1 MLYIPCN
8 ISTLQGNQMI
18 HVKDHKQRNMFNPFA
33 HLGPKR
39 LALLEASWAHLFREE
54 ILHNLPAEKLFPFFS
69 EFRGRKSKELYAMLG
84 LVLIQQMEDCSDA
97 DAVDNFALNLKWQYA
112 LNITDESDVA
122 SYVSPKTLWNLRDI
136 VARHGLQD
144 SLFENVTD
152 ALKKLFALDPSKQRL
167 DSVHIFSNMAHLG
180 RVRLF
185 VRTIRTF
192 LTNLKRHHANE
203 HDLLGDIVLRYDKKS
218 DGAFAVKPT
227 ESAKK
232 LTELGDDCFLLVERF
247 KEHEAVA
254 KMDSYKHLVRLFT
267 EQCIVEKDDNGS
279 RVAIKASKD
288 VSSDSLQNPSDP
300 DAGYSGHKGKGFQMQ
315 VMETY
320 SENKSQPNLIT
331 HINVEAANESDSNA
345 LLPTIANATQR
356 GLAPTELLADTLYGS
371 DDNVEKAKDLGI
383 TVIAPVMGA
392 KENVI
397 LLADFTFSDSDQMVA
412 CPEQQTPAKVK
423 NGKNGGTTICFDK
436 TVCDKCRHQSECPVK
451 RDKKSSTISYDAK
464 SLRLSRRR
472 KHEKED
478 AFKEKYRYRSGIE
491 GTMSDLDRMTGLKR
505 LRVRGMPQVRLAAT
519 LKATGLNIL
528 RSAAFK
534 NRLKREEKRKTRLQ
548 DPFLAFVCGVKEQV
562 ERLYNNM
569 KQLSGIVRPDNY
581 QIELFIPHSA

>member
-1 MLYIPCN
+1 
-8 ISTLQGNQMI
+8 MI
-18 HVKDHKQRNMFNPFA
+18 HIKDHKQRDMFNPFA

-39 LALLEASWAHLFREE
+39 LALLESSWAHLFREE
-54 ILHNLPAEKLFPFFS
+54 ILHKLPAEKLFPFFS

-84 LVLIQQMEDCSDA
+84 LVLIQQMEDCSDT

-136 VARHGLQD
+136 VARNGLQD

-152 ALKKLFALDPSKQRL
+152 ALKKLFTLDPSKQRL

-180 RVRLF
+180 RIRLF

-192 LTNLKRHHANE
+192 LTNLKRHHAVE
-203 HDLLGDIVLRYDKKS
+203 YDLLGDIVLRYDKKS

-227 ESAKK
+227 ESAKR

-247 KEHEAVA
+247 KEHAVVA
-254 KMDSYKHLVRLFT
+254 KMDSYKHLIRLFT
-267 EQCIVEKDDNGS
+267 EQCVIEKDGNGS
-279 RVAIKASKD
+279 RVAIKANKD

-331 HINVEAANESDSNA
+331 HIKVEAANESDSNA
-345 LLPTIANATQR
+345 LLPAIADATPR

-371 DDNVEKAKDLGI
+371 DDNVEKAKDIGI

-392 KENVI
+392 KENI
-397 LLADFTFSDSDQMVA
+397 TLLADFTFSETDQITA
-412 CPEQQTPAKVK
+412 CPEQQAPTKAKT
-423 NGKNGGTTICFDK
+423 GKNGGTKVFFNKD
-436 TVCDKCRHQSECPVK
+436 VCDTCRHQSECPVK

-472 KHEKED
+472 KAEKED
-478 AFKEKYRYRSGIE
+478 SFKEKYRYRSGIE
-491 GTMSDLDRMTGLKR
+491 GTMSDLARMTGIKR

-528 RSAAFK
+528 RSIAFK
-534 NRLKREEKRKTRLQ
+534 KRHKTEARRKER
-548 DPFLAFVCGVKEQV
+548 AESEVNEHICAVKEQCS
-562 ERLYNNM
+562 RIYDYI
-569 KQLSGIVRPDNY
+569 KQLSGIVCPGNR
-581 QIELFIPHSA
+581 QAVLFMTQAA

>member
-1 MLYIPCN
+1 MVYIPCN
-8 ISTLQGNQMI
+8 NSTLQGNQMI
-18 HVKDHKQRNMFNPFA
+18 HVKDHKQRDMFNPFA

-39 LALLEASWAHLFREE
+39 LALLESSWAHLFREE
-54 ILHNLPAEKLFPFFS
+54 ILHKLPAEKLFPFYD

-84 LVLIQQMEDCSDA
+84 LVLIQQMEDCSDT

-122 SYVSPKTLWNLRDI
+122 SYVSPKTLWSLRDI

-144 SLFENVTD
+144 SLFEKVTD
-152 ALKKLFALDPSKQRL
+152 TLKKLFALDSSKQRL

-180 RVRLF
+180 RIRLF

-192 LTNLKRHHANE
+192 LTNLKRHHAKE
-203 HDLLGDIVLRYDKKS
+203 YDLLGDIVLRYDKKS

-232 LTELGDDCFLLVERF
+232 LSELGDDCFLLVERF
-247 KEHEAVA
+247 KEHATVA

-267 EQCIVEKDDNGS
+267 EQCVIEKDDNGT
-279 RVAIKASKD
+279 RVAIKANKD
-288 VSSDSLQNPSDP
+288 VSSGSLQNPSDP

-320 SENKSQPNLIT
+320 SKEKSQPNLIT
-331 HINVEAANESDSNA
+331 HISVEAASESDTNA
-345 LLPTIANATQR
+345 LLPAIADATQR

-371 DDNVEKAKDLGI
+371 DDNVESAKDLGI

-397 LLADFTFSDSDQMVA
+397 LLADFTFSDSDQLTG

-423 NGKNGGTTICFDK
+423 SGKNGGTTVYFDK
-436 TVCDKCRHQSECPVK
+436 TVCDQCRHQSECPVK

-472 KHEKED
+472 KQEKED
-478 AFKEKYRYRSGIE
+478 TFKEKYRYRSGIE

-528 RSAAFK
+528 RSVAFK
-534 NRLKREEKRKTRLQ
+534 NRQKTEAKRKERAESGVNELIC
-548 DPFLAFVCGVKEQV
+548 AVKEQCN
-562 ERLYNNM
+562 RLYDFM
-569 KQLSGIVRPDNY
+569 KQLSGIVCPVNHPT
-581 QIELFIPHSA
+581 ELFMPQTA

>member
-1 MLYIPCN
+1 
-8 ISTLQGNQMI
+8 MI
-18 HVKDHKQRNMFNPFA
+18 HIKDHKQRDMFNPFA

-39 LALLEASWAHLFREE
+39 LALLESSWAHLFREE
-54 ILHNLPAEKLFPFFS
+54 ILHKLPAEKLFPFFS

-84 LVLIQQMEDCSDA
+84 LVLIQQMEDCSDT

-122 SYVSPKTLWNLRDI
+122 SYVSPETLWNLRDI

-144 SLFENVTD
+144 ALFENVTD
-152 ALKKLFALDPSKQRL
+152 ALKNLFALDPSKQRL

-180 RVRLF
+180 RIRLF

-192 LTNLKRHHANE
+192 LTNLKRHQAAE
-203 HDLLGDIVLRYDKKS
+203 YDLLGDIVLRYDKKS

-227 ESAKK
+227 ESSKK
-232 LTELGDDCFLLVERF
+232 LSELGDDCFLLVERF
-247 KEHEAVA
+247 KKHAAVA

-267 EQCIVEKDDNGS
+267 EQCVVEKDDNGS
-279 RVAIKASKD
+279 RVAIKANKD

-320 SENKSQPNLIT
+320 SREKSQPNLIT
-331 HINVEAANESDSNA
+331 HINVEAANESDANA
-345 LLPTIANATQR
+345 LLPAIADATQR

-371 DDNVEKAKDLGI
+371 DDNIEKAKDLGI

-397 LLADFTFSDSDQMVA
+397 LLADFTFSETDQITA
-412 CPEQQTPAKVK
+412 CPEQQAPTKATT
-423 NGKNGGTTICFDK
+423 GKNGGTKIYFDK
-436 TVCDKCRHQSECPVK
+436 AICDTCRHQSECPVK

-472 KHEKED
+472 KAEKED
-478 AFKEKYRYRSGIE
+478 SFREKYRYRSGIE
-491 GTMSDLDRMTGLKR
+491 GTMSDLDRMTGIKR

-519 LKATGLNIL
+519 LKAAGLNIL
-528 RSAAFK
+528 RSIAFRKRQKTEARRKEMAESGANELICAFK
-534 NRLKREEKRKTRLQ
+534 EQCNRIY
-548 DPFLAFVCGVKEQV
+548 G
-562 ERLYNNM
+562 YM
-569 KQLSGIVRPDNY
+569 KQLSGIVCPVNH
-581 QIELFIPHSA
+581 QAEVFMQQLA

>member
-1 MLYIPCN
+1 
-8 ISTLQGNQMI
+8 MI
-18 HVKDHKQRNMFNPFA
+18 HVKDHKQRDMFNPFA

-39 LALLEASWAHLFREE
+39 LALLESSWAHLFREE
-54 ILHNLPAEKLFPFFS
+54 ILHNLPAEKLFPFYD

-84 LVLIQQMEDCSDA
+84 LVLIQQMEDCSDT

-144 SLFENVTD
+144 SLFEKVTD

-180 RVRLF
+180 RIRLF
-185 VRTIRTF
+185 VRTICTF
-192 LTNLKRHHANE
+192 LTNLKRHHAKE
-203 HDLLGDIVLRYDKKS
+203 YDLLGDIVLRYDKKS

-232 LTELGDDCFLLVERF
+232 LSELGDDCFLLVERF

-267 EQCIVEKDDNGS
+267 EQCVVEKDDNGS
-279 RVAIKASKD
+279 RVAIKANKD

-331 HINVEAANESDSNA
+331 HINVEAASESDTNA
-345 LLPTIANATQR
+345 LLPAIADAKQR
-356 GLAPTELLADTLYGS
+356 DLAPTELLADTLYGS
-371 DDNVEKAKDLGI
+371 DDNVEKAKELGI
-383 TVIAPVMGA
+383 TVVAPVMGA

-397 LLADFTFSDSDQMVA
+397 LLADFTFSDSDQIKA
-412 CPEQQTPAKVK
+412 CPEQQAVIKTKS
-423 NGKNGGTTICFDK
+423 GKNGGTTTFFDK
-436 TVCDKCRHQSECPVK
+436 ALCDKCRHQSECPVK
-451 RDKKSSTISYDAK
+451 RDKKSAIISYDAK

-472 KHEKED
+472 KHEKEES
-478 AFKEKYRYRSGIE
+478 FKEKYRYRSGIE
-491 GTMSDLDRMTGLKR
+491 GTMSDLDRMTGLKH

-528 RSAAFK
+528 RAAAFK
-534 NRLKREEKRKTRLQ
+534 NRQKTETRRKTKSNSESNWLI
-548 DPFLAFVCGVKEQV
+548 DAVKEQCN
-562 ERLYNNM
+562 RLYDYM
-569 KQLSGIVRPDNY
+569 KQFSGIVCPVNY
-581 QIELFIPHSA
+581 QTNFLIPQPV

>member
-1 MLYIPCN
+1 M
-8 ISTLQGNQMI
+8 LQGNQMI
-18 HVKDHKQRNMFNPFA
+18 NVKDHKQRDMFNPFA

-39 LALLEASWAHLFREE
+39 LALLESSWAHLFREE
-54 ILHNLPAEKLFPFFS
+54 ILHNLPAEKLFPFYD

-84 LVLIQQMEDCSDA
+84 LVLIQQMEDCSDT

-144 SLFENVTD
+144 LLFENVTD

-180 RVRLF
+180 RIRLF
-185 VRTIRTF
+185 VRTMRTF
-192 LTNLKRHHANE
+192 LTNLKRHHSAE
-203 HDLLGDIVLRYDKKS
+203 YDLLGDIILRYDKKS

-232 LTELGDDCFLLVERF
+232 LSELGDDCFLLVERF

-267 EQCIVEKDDNGS
+267 EQCVVEKDGNGS
-279 RVAIKASKD
+279 RDAIRASKD

-331 HINVEAANESDSNA
+331 HINVEAASESDTNA
-345 LLPTIANATQR
+345 LLPAIADAKQR
-356 GLAPTELLADTLYGS
+356 DLAPTELLADTLYGS

-397 LLADFTFSDSDQMVA
+397 LLADFTFSDSDQMTA
-412 CPEQQTPAKVK
+412 CPLQQVPVK
-423 NGKNGGTTICFDK
+423 TKSGKNGGTTAFFDK
-436 TVCDKCRHQSECPVK
+436 AVCDQCRHQSECPVK

-472 KHEKED
+472 KHEKKD

-528 RSAAFK
+528 RAIAFK
-534 NRLKREEKRKTRLQ
+534 NRQKTENRRKAKSNSGSNWLI
-548 DPFLAFVCGVKEQV
+548 DAVKEQCN
-562 ERLYNNM
+562 RLYGYM
-569 KQLSGIVRPDNY
+569 KQLSGIVCPVNH
-581 QIELFIPHSA
+581 QAEVFMQQLA